1 MKSQLEKYHLAMA
14 GEYFVA
20 AQLQRLRVAAS
31 VTYGNAKKADLL
43 VFSATEDRVVRI
55 EVKCTEKLEW
65 VIGNEIPTPSSK
77 PWVLVGLPPRMV
89 DAPKF
94 YVLTQEELNKV
105 LVDQYLPYW
114 RDYEHR
120 HGEPYPEDRAKVIK
134 VGVKSVVLYENKWDS
149 IIKQL

>member
-55 EVKCTEKLEW
+55 EVKCTEKLQW
-65 VIGNEIPTPSSK
+65 IIGNEIPAPSK
-77 PWVLVGLPPRMV
+77 RPWVLVGLPPIKV

-105 LVDQYLPYW
+105 LVAEYLPYW
-114 RDYEHR
+114 RAYEHR
-120 HGEPYPEDRAKVIK
+120 HGESYPEGSRKVIK
-134 VGVKSVVLYENKWDS
+134 VGVESVLSYENNWDS
-149 IIKQL
+149 IIQQL